1 MTRSGAERGK
11 ADMHLHTLYS
21 DGTASVQSMLDH
33 VQHRTDLDLVAIT
46 DHERIDGALRARE
59 IHDAGDYA
67 FELVVGEE
75 ITTRRGH
82 VLALFITERIPAL
95 RPLRETLE
103 RIHDQGGIAIAA
115 HPMAPLTPSL
125 GTRSLRDAHAAADPR
140 HHLDGIELMNP
151 SAAGR
156 SRRIARQRLNDE
168 LLDLAA
174 VGNSDAH
181 VLEGIGTA
189 WTWYPGS
196 SAADYRGAI
205 VTRTTRPDGAFWS
218 NRHNVDVYR
227 RQLRAKARHLRH
239 TLRPTGEWR

>member
-1 MTRSGAERGK
+1 MTRSGGVLGK

-21 DGTASVQSMLDH
+21 DGTASVQAVLDH
-33 VQHRTDLDLVAIT
+33 VEAHTDLDAMAIT

-59 IHDAGDYA
+59 IHAGGEYSFD
-67 FELVVGEE
+67 LVVGEE

-95 RPLRETLE
+95 RPLPETLE
-103 RIHDQGGIAIAA
+103 RIHDQGGIAIAP

-125 GTRSLRDAHAAADPR
+125 GARSLLAAHRATDPR
-140 HHLDGIELMNP
+140 HRLDAIELMNP

-156 SRRIARQRLNDE
+156 ARRTARDGLNAE
-168 LLDLAA
+168 VLRLAA

-181 VLEGIGTA
+181 VLESVGSG
-189 WTWYPGS
+189 WTWFPGS
-196 SAADYRGAI
+196 TAADYRGA
-205 VTRTTRPDGAFWS
+205 VEQGTTQPDGRFWS
-218 NRHNVDVYR
+218 NLHNVDVYR
-227 RQLRAKARHLRH
+227 RQLRAKVRHLRH